1 MVTTYLKSDPSIQS
15 LVVDSISGI
24 YTINIQ
30 ENFLT
35 TSTAMLGNGILI
47 STVTIEKAKYTVKLV
62 GKEIFLLDYEGKD
75 VKIY

>member
-1 MVTTYLKSDPSIQS
+1 MITTYLKSDPSIQS

-30 ENFLT
+30 EKLVT

-47 STVTIEKAKYTVKLV
+47 STVTIEKVKYIVKLV

>member
-30 ENFLT
+30 EKLVT

-47 STVTIEKAKYTVKLV
+47 STVTIEKVKYTVKLV

>member
-30 ENFLT
+30 EKLVT

-47 STVTIEKAKYTVKLV
+47 STVTIEKVKYTVKLV
-62 GKEIFLLDYEGKD
+62 GKEILLLDYEGKD

>member
-1 MVTTYLKSDPSIQS
+1 MTTTYLKTDPNIQT
-15 LVVDSISGI
+15 LVIDSISGI
-24 YTINIQ
+24 YNINIQ

-47 STVTIEKAKYTVKLV
+47 STVTIEKVKYAVKLV

-75 VKIY
+75 IKIY